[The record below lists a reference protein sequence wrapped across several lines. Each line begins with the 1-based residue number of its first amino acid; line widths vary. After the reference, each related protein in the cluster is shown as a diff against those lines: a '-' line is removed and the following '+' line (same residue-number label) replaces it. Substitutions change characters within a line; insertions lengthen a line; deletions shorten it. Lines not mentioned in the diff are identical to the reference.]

1 MKSRIYS
8 LMVDAEQP
16 LSGAQ
21 LSRSLGVSRVAIW
34 KHIQQMKAAGC
45 DIEATV
51 KGYRLTRKPDRPFAW
66 VFGRRAGRVHYLE
79 EVGSTMNEA
88 MVLAGQGC
96 VPFTVVVSDRQS
108 AGRGRLQREWCSD
121 AGGLYFTI
129 VLRPEVEPSRAPL
142 INLAA
147 AVDLAKVMIDIYGIE
162 ARVKW
167 PNDILVQ
174 GHKIAGILSQ
184 MGAEADRVDFV
195 NVGIGVNVNN
205 RIDAVTPPAA
215 SISRLIGRAASRAE
229 LLEYFLNRFETRVES
244 ARWADVIPQWRQLSA
259 TFGRRV
265 TIQTGAERVVG
276 TAVDVEANGG
286 LIVETAPGVRRTVLY
301 GDCFHG
307 GESNIAPLVG

>member
-1 MKSRIYS
+1 MKSRIFS
-8 LMVDAEQP
+8 LIADTERP

-45 DIEATV
+45 DIEATAR
-51 KGYRLTRKPDRPFAW
+51 GYRLTGKPDRPFAW

-79 EVGSTMNEA
+79 EVGSTMSEA

-96 VPFTVVVSDRQS
+96 APFTVVVSDRQS
-108 AGRGRLQREWCSD
+108 AGRGRLQRAWRSD

-129 VLRPEVEPSRAPL
+129 VLRPDVEPSGAPL

-147 AVDLAKVMIDIYGIE
+147 AVDLAGVMIGDYGID

-167 PNDILVQ
+167 PNDILVE
-174 GHKIAGILSQ
+174 GRKIAGILSQ
-184 MGAEADRVDFV
+184 LGAEADRVDFV

-205 RIDAVTPPAA
+205 CVDAVTPPAT
-215 SISRLIGRAASRAE
+215 SIARLIGRPASRAA
-229 LLEYFLNRFETRVES
+229 LLEHFLNRFETRVQS
-244 ARWADVIPQWRQLSA
+244 ARWNDVVAQWRQLSA

-265 TIQTGAERVVG
+265 TIRTGPEMVAG
-276 TAVDVEANGG
+276 TAVDMEANGG

-307 GESNIAPLVG
+307 SESSAAPPVG